1 MLSNSHRNSGGNRSD
16 EDEETFKPLNAN
28 KNSDPS
34 NADARSKASDI
45 KLFAALNKSRCIP
58 PSLLSKVLPPEK
70 IQMLSDEEKK

>member
-1 MLSNSHRNSGGNRSD
+1 MSGSHRNSGGNRSD

-28 KNSDPS
+28 KTSETS

-58 PSLLSKVLPPEK
+58 PSLLSRVLPPEK
-70 IQMLSDEEKK
+70 V